1 MIEAE
6 RRAGEGAGRSGLGFP
21 PPREPAPA
29 SPPDGAQAI
38 AADAEERATGTVN
51 LGRRFFNVKTGLS
64 FLLGIAIL
72 FALFRFSDVQLSEI
86 LAQLREVD
94 PRVYA
99 LAAVCYTFTFPFR
112 GLRWQRLLANA
123 GSRLPLSQLTEVIFI
138 SWFVNSVLP
147 GKVGDVYRGYL
158 LRREHGLS
166 LSRTV
171 GTVVAERVV
180 DLFALVTLLGVT
192 GFFVL
197 RNRVSPLVDH
207 MLQAGWIGLGL
218 LVVGLVVIYRF
229 GDRIAA
235 HFPETVQTVYRKFAH
250 GTFASLSSIRGLPI
264 LILLTILAWGAEA
277 GRLYFVMQ
285 ALHVDLG
292 PLAAFFTVAAISLAL
307 IVPTP
312 GGLGGV
318 EAAFAGV
325 LAVFGVPLQVALAV
339 AVLDRLISYY
349 CLILFGLPAFLL
361 TKRGK

>member
-6 RRAGEGAGRSGLGFP
+6 RRSQPAPVPFP
-21 PPREPAPA
+21 AQEPVAETQPAPA
-29 SPPDGAQAI
+29 VGP
-38 AADAEERATGTVN
+38 ATGTVS
-51 LGRRFFNVKTGLS
+51 LGRRFFNIKTLLS

-72 FALFRFSDVQLSEI
+72 FTLFRVTGANLAEI
-86 LAQLREVD
+86 VEQLRQVD
-94 PRVYA
+94 PRIYA
-99 LAAVCYTFTFPFR
+99 MAVVCYVLTFPFR

-123 GSRLPLSQLTEVIFI
+123 GTHLPLGQLTEVIFI

-158 LRREHGLS
+158 LRREHSLS
-166 LSRTV
+166 MSRTV

-180 DLFALVTLLGVT
+180 DIFALVTLLGVT
-192 GFFVL
+192 GIFVL
-197 RNRVSPLVDH
+197 RNRVSPMVDH
-207 MLQAGWIGLGL
+207 MLQAGWIGLAVM
-218 LVVGLVVIYRF
+218 VVGMVVIYRF
-229 GDRIAA
+229 GERIAA
-235 HFPETVQTVYRKFAH
+235 RFPEKVQSVYARFAH
-250 GTFASLSSIRGLPI
+250 GTFASLSSVRGLPI
-264 LILLTILAWGAEA
+264 LILLTILAWCAEA
-277 GRLYFVMQ
+277 GRLYFVMR

-292 PLAAFFTVAAISLAL
+292 LPAAFFTVAAISLAL

-325 LAVFGVPLQVALAV
+325 LAVFGVPLQLALAV

-349 CLILFGLPAFLL
+349 SLIIFGLPAFLL